1 MKIKTLI
8 QAQQS
13 LKNLAEIKFDSDV
26 RFKLKSIYKR
36 LGSEIET
43 FTETRNE
50 LVKSLGAFEE
60 KLQTWKVLPEKMPA
74 FFKEEQKLLE
84 VEIDLV
90 IEKFPR
96 STLEGK
102 EISVADDINLE
113 FLFEDAE
120 Q

>member
-1 MKIKTLI
+1 MKLKTLI

-13 LKNLAEIKFDSDV
+13 LQNLSQIKFDSDV
-26 RFKLKSIYKR
+26 RYKLKSIYKR
-36 LGSEIET
+36 IGSEIET
-43 FTETRNE
+43 YHETRNE
-50 LVKSLGAFEE
+50 LIKSLGAFEE
-60 KLQTWKVLPEKMPA
+60 KLQTWKVLPENLPA
-74 FFKEEQKLLE
+74 FHKEEQKLLE
-84 VEIDLV
+84 LEIDLV

-120 Q
+120 